1 MIPRSRFGSQCTSL
15 SMSRSSPFVSTA
27 APLSRPGGDGW
38 LAMAEDPEFRAL
50 VLSKRRFLLNCWLL
64 VVSSY
69 FSLSVGVAWF
79 PGWFATPVYGEINIG
94 LLLALLE
101 VLLVLMVAA
110 LYVRRAS
117 RDFDPRAEALAKR
130 FSAVRRT

>member
-1 MIPRSRFGSQCTSL
+1 
-15 SMSRSSPFVSTA
+15 MSRSSRFVSTA
-27 APLSRPGGDGW
+27 ALPSRPGGDGW

-79 PGWFATPVYGEINIG
+79 PDWFATPVYGEINIG

-117 RDFDPRAEALAKR
+117 RDFDPRAEALARR
-130 FSAVRRT
+130 FSAARRT